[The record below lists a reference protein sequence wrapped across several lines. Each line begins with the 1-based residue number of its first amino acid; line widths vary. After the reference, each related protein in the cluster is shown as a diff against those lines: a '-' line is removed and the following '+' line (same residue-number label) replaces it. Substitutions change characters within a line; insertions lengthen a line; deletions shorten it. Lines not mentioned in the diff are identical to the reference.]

1 MGSSSTRLY
10 KCFLSPPCTKR
21 TFLGQRKA
29 DKPKLLKAKV
39 HRLFKCSNLC
49 KLQMPLPSSVLLSFC
64 RSVQTRLIKGSQLL
78 RDGSCLVLEIV
89 LGSPCEE
96 FKPSASPRHAGPK
109 WFMLALDS
117 EFCPGERRYQLHC
130 CQEWD
135 GTRQKATSEE
145 VVRMANFKGHALP
158 GSFFLLFG
166 LWWSVKYPLQYL
178 SQKVNKKASR
188 IYCFQRADAIEG
200 GVKITFALIGMLA
213 EQFVPDGPH
222 LYLYSGENRDW
233 VKLMNWQHTT
243 MYLFYG
249 LSGVVDVFTYISPVV
264 PQGLDRLMLSMA
276 VFVEGCLFYYHVLH
290 RPMLDQHIHSLLLIV
305 VFLGACSIMLEVF
318 LRDNIVLEMFRAGA
332 AIVQGTWFW
341 QIGVVLFQPFG
352 GPAWDEKDHSNIM
365 FLTMCF
371 FWHWAAA
378 VAVVAVNFTLAY

>member
-1 MGSSSTRLY
+1 MSFGAENCKSKHLVCPGVGVTDVSGVTLPIRVGFVRASTQGGQGGGRSCRQGRSTAY
-10 KCFLSPPCTKR
+10 
-21 TFLGQRKA
+21 LGA
-29 DKPKLLKAKV
+29 GAAV
-39 HRLFKCSNLC
+39 
-49 KLQMPLPSSVLLSFC
+49 
-64 RSVQTRLIKGSQLL
+64 
-78 RDGSCLVLEIV
+78 
-89 LGSPCEE
+89 GSPE
-96 FKPSASPRHAGPK
+96 
-109 WFMLALDS
+109 
-117 EFCPGERRYQLHC
+117 Q
-130 CQEWD
+130 
-135 GTRQKATSEE
+135 TEE

-178 SQKVNKKASR
+178 SQKVTKKSHR
-188 IYCFQRADAIEG
+188 IYCFQRVDAIEG
-200 GVKITFALIGMLA
+200 GLKIIFALIGMLA

-249 LSGVVDVFTYISPVV
+249 LSGVVDVFTYLSPVV
-264 PQGLDRLMLSMA
+264 PRGLDRLMLSVA

-290 RPMLDQHIHSLLLIV
+290 RPMLDQHIHSLLLIAI
-305 VFLGACSIMLEVF
+305 FAGACSTMLEVF

-332 AIVQGTWFW
+332 TIVQGTWFW
-341 QIGVVLFQPFG
+341 QIGVVLFRPWG
-352 GPAWDEKDHSNIM
+352 GPMWDENEHSNIM

-378 VAVVAVNFTLAY
+378 VAILAINYTLTYCCIQRRRAGSGEPYISLGVRQQKCDPSSQATFLSASDEE